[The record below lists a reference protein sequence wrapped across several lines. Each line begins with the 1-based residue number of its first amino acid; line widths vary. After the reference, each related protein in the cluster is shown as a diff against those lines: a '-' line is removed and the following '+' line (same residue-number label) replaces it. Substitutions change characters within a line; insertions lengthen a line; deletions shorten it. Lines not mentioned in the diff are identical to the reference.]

1 MEQMVPTEPTPA
13 PLAAAPAKQVETVP
27 AEESPAHVC
36 IHCLKEVDGT
46 ETICPFGWCRKLAIL
61 VNLEPRKLVFLH

>member
-13 PLAAAPAKQVETVP
+13 PLAAAPAKQVETLP

-46 ETICPFGWCRKLAIL
+46 ETICPFGWCIFPTKYS
-61 VNLEPRKLVFLH
+61 NLISFYI